1 MLGQMEVVSLSGER
15 AKFRSRSVQT
25 LLAFLALHPGKEVS
39 RFLIEETIWP
49 ESDSVK
55 QAQNFRRAI
64 ADLRD
69 AFEAKGNR
77 GDLIETRREVVCAH
91 PTFIASD
98 VSRFSAISERGLRE
112 ADEDLLAE
120 AVALYRGPLLENS
133 TDEWVYGYRLDFEE
147 RFGQCVDALCRA
159 RVASGAAKEAVRI
172 GRSAVLL
179 APTREDIQVALIRA
193 YRCAGLET
201 EALRQFED
209 LERMMDETWGE
220 PPSAHARE
228 ALEGKLPDTPTA
240 PQTVANHRHVPVD
253 FDPSGGA
260 LKIDSAYYVRRSAD
274 DRAEA
279 GIDRGEGV
287 ILLQGPRQVGKS
299 SLLARALAHARSKNI
314 STVLCDFQS
323 FGESQ
328 LGDEERLYKTLAHSA
343 SSQLKSEL
351 NLEQSWSSWLGPN
364 MNLDAVLGHLLAHN
378 GGRVIWGIDEADR
391 LFGRPYSND
400 FFGLLRSWHNRRA
413 LDPGGPWS
421 KLTLVLSYAA
431 EAHLFISDLNQ
442 SPFNVGIRL
451 PLRDFSIEEVTDLA
465 SRYNIRS
472 EREIEVVYRTTNGH
486 PFLSRRAFAFLSQ
499 GRTCDDLEASCALPD
514 GPFGDHLQI
523 MLGTIHRD
531 PELLSEIER
540 ILSGKAIQG
549 PTSRARLIAA
559 GILSNDSH
567 AMAFRVPAYS
577 TYFRAAST

>member
-15 AKFRSRSVQT
+15 AKFRSKSVQT

-49 ESDSVK
+49 ESDSVR

-69 AFEAKGNR
+69 AFEANGNR
-77 GDLIETRREVVCAH
+77 GDLIETRREVVCAN

-98 VSRFSAISERGLRE
+98 VSRFLAISESGLRE

-159 RVASGAAKEAVRI
+159 RVASGATKEAVRI

-179 APTREDIQVALIRA
+179 APSREDIQVALIHA

-228 ALEGKLPDTPTA
+228 ALEGKLPDTPTV
-240 PQTVANHRHVPVD
+240 PQPVANQHHVPVD

-260 LKIDSAYYVRRSAD
+260 LSIDSAYYVRRSAD
-274 DRAEA
+274 DQAEA

-299 SLLARALAHARSKNI
+299 SLLARALAHARTKNI

-328 LGDEERLYKTLAHSA
+328 LGNEERLYKTLAHSA
-343 SSQLKSEL
+343 SSQLKSEH

-364 MNLDAVLGHLLAHN
+364 MNLDAVLGDLLAHN

-391 LFGRPYSND
+391 LFGRPYAND

-431 EAHLFISDLNQ
+431 EAHLFITDLNQ

-451 PLRDFSIEEVTDLA
+451 PLRDFSIDEVTELA
-465 SRYNIRS
+465 SRYGIDS
-472 EREIEVVYRTTNGH
+472 KQDISVTFQTTNGH
-486 PFLSRRAFAFLSQ
+486 PFLTRRAFSFLRQ
-499 GRTCDDLEASCALPD
+499 GGTSEELQASCALPD
-514 GPFGDHLQI
+514 GPFGDHLQLL
-523 MLGTIHRD
+523 LGGIQRD
-531 PELLSEIER
+531 PELTLEAKR
-540 ILSGKAIQG
+540 LLSGEASVQPI
-549 PTSRARLIAA
+549 SRIRLAAA
-559 GILSNDSH
+559 GVLSIEPNSSE
-567 AMAFRVPAYS
+567 FRVPAFSHYL
-577 TYFRAAST
+577 REALK